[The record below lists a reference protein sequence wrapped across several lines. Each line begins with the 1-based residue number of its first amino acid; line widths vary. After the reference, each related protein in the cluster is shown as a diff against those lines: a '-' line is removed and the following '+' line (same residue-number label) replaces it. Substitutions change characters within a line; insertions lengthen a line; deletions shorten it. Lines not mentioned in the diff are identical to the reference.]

1 MSSKIHASTFFSPL
15 SSHPT
20 YPTSTIFPLQN
31 PSGIIVL
38 FPQLKIFSSFLLFA
52 KVNMGP
58 VALCI
63 VALVVISITHWVY
76 RWRNPRCSGE
86 LPPGSMGL
94 PLLGETLDFF
104 APNTSCNIPPFIKKR
119 IDRYY
124 LVSHTYSFLH

>member
-1 MSSKIHASTFFSPL
+1 MHTPHEFSNTWQHFLLSVVFSLQISHLNRFSSA
-15 SSHPT
+15 
-20 YPTSTIFPLQN
+20 N
-31 PSGIIVL
+31 PSCIIVYSL
-38 FPQLKIFSSFLLFA
+38 NSRSFSSFLLFV

-94 PLLGETLDFF
+94 PLLGETLEFF
-104 APNTSCNIPPFIKKR
+104 APNASSDIPPFIKKR
-119 IDRYY
+119 TDRY
-124 LVSHTYSFLH
+124 